1 LKTLKSPG
9 IEKAFSRALE
19 KPLKIIKMSKILEKS
34 LNLYI
39 LFVDLSLYDTVVIQI
54 WQCTGI
60 PVICGKLF
68 LIVLEFKDKLC
79 GKNGRLCGKMCGI
92 AQ

>member
-9 IEKAFSRALE
+9 IEEAFTRALE

-39 LFVDLSLYDTVVIQI
+39 LFVDLSLQ
-54 WQCTGI
+54 
-60 PVICGKLF
+60 L
-68 LIVLEFKDKLC
+68 
-79 GKNGRLCGKMCGI
+79 
-92 AQ
+92 

>member
-1 LKTLKSPG
+1 MVEIPDIIQGSRYSLRTLKSPG

-54 WQCTGI
+54 WQ
-60 PVICGKLF
+60 
-68 LIVLEFKDKLC
+68 
-79 GKNGRLCGKMCGI
+79 M
-92 AQ
+92 

>member
-19 KPLKIIKMSKILEKS
+19 KPLKIIKMSKLLEKS

-54 WQCTGI
+54 WQ
-60 PVICGKLF
+60 
-68 LIVLEFKDKLC
+68 
-79 GKNGRLCGKMCGI
+79 M
-92 AQ
+92 